1 MMRDTVR
8 IEIHEKGLVQTSFS
22 NSPMKRR
29 MSRTKPQFN
38 PKAAAAEA
46 CEGSFGWLKIHDFT
60 ILPFSKAGP

>member
-46 CEGSFGWLKIHDFT
+46 CEGSFGW
-60 ILPFSKAGP
+60 